1 MGKRRMETMKLIG
14 ASILIGYMC
23 ALFGGALVGEGYSVI
38 LGIVGFLTPGLY
50 VLDQVYE
57 EVKKFK

>member
-1 MGKRRMETMKLIG
+1 VC
-14 ASILIGYMC
+14 S
-23 ALFGGALVGEGYSVI
+23 FGGALGGEGYSVI

-57 EVKKFK
+57 ELKKTK